1 MATGDRGPLGAVD
14 KNNDE
19 ASLPLLF
26 PSSAYSSILLSPFY
40 LLFIFYFRSSLPSA
54 SRRWSSLT
62 VFLPCH
68 SLLPRRF
75 APISVF
81 ALRLSQLV
89 SGRGVFPTTSILQHL
104 FCLSFVWYIDYR
116 RLNNMVSRTLMGVWA
131 ALNFLLLVAGAVT
144 LALSIVWRGPNL
156 LMNMVLSDADLT
168 GKPSVCVSL
177 RSLFWK
183 STAGI
188 ILAIAFIITC
198 ITGIVGVI
206 QRNHITIGLVITNYA
221 LLVDAIGI
229 VIIGT
234 FVWFF
239 TLKER
244 HNYSVLWDAATPDVR
259 RALQDQVCFAVTSM
273 KSPLSVM

>member
-1 MATGDRGPLGAVD
+1 
-14 KNNDE
+14 
-19 ASLPLLF
+19 
-26 PSSAYSSILLSPFY
+26 
-40 LLFIFYFRSSLPSA
+40 
-54 SRRWSSLT
+54 
-62 VFLPCH
+62 
-68 SLLPRRF
+68 
-75 APISVF
+75 
-81 ALRLSQLV
+81 
-89 SGRGVFPTTSILQHL
+89 
-104 FCLSFVWYIDYR
+104 
-116 RLNNMVSRTLMGVWA
+116 MVSRTLMGVWA

-156 LMNMVLSDADLT
+156 LMNMVLSDADL
-168 GKPSVCVSL
+168 
-177 RSLFWK
+177 
-183 STAGI
+183 TAGI

-259 RALQDQVCFAVTSM
+259 RALQDQLKCCGYFNNTDFAEISTFCKDQQFISSLNQTDLNNSCVTPITDFADM
-273 KSPLSVM
+273 TLNNIFTTVYGYMAIVLCLLLATLCVIKKRHEDERFNKIDAKRGGKGFV